1 MATIRDVAFDVLRHH
16 GLTRM
21 FANPGSTEVALL
33 SDLPSDLDFVL
44 GLHEASVVGMAS
56 GYALASD
63 HPALVLLHTTAG
75 LGNAVGAIATARV
88 SRAPMV
94 VLVGQQDRRHLQS
107 APFLA
112 GEQLE
117 LLAGSLPVAVRT
129 PASPVEV
136 PTAIAQAY
144 HEATIHRGPVLVVI
158 PMGDWDQA
166 APEGLAAAA
175 PAQLR
180 ISKGADPAVVAE
192 LAETLTA
199 ASSPAIV
206 AGAGVDSPAGFAA
219 LATVAERLNAPVWQA
234 AFSSESAFP
243 HDHRAYRGHLPATRA
258 GTRATLAGHDV
269 VLVVGAP
276 VFKVNLYDSGAFVEP
291 GTRLVLLTE
300 FPDEITHSTADL
312 AYLAP
317 VAPTCA
323 ALAER
328 LPPNATTLEPR
339 PAPEIRQAKA
349 PEAMTPDMVF
359 AAFAERLPAESTF
372 FEETPSSRGRLI
384 DIVPA
389 RTPLSYCTV
398 TMGGLGHAI
407 PASVG
412 VKLAQPNRPVVAFV
426 GDGASLYSIQGLWSA
441 AHYGVGVLYV
451 ILRNGGYA
459 VMDLLARNHG
469 GQGPWPGFTEI
480 SVATLAD
487 GFGVRTR
494 RIDTYRDLLATL
506 DEIVPTLAGRTTPLL
521 LDVAVES

>member
-1 MATIRDVAFDVLRHH
+1 MATIRDVAFDVLRQF

-33 SDLPSDLDFVL
+33 SDLPEDLDFIL
-44 GLHEASVVGMAS
+44 GLHEASVVGMAT
-56 GYALASD
+56 GHALASD
-63 HPALVLLHTTAG
+63 RPALVLLHTTAG

-94 VLVGQQDRRHLQS
+94 ILVGQQDRRHLQS

-117 LLAGSLPVAVRT
+117 LLAGTMPVAVRT

-144 HEATIHRGPVLVVI
+144 HEATIHRGPVLVII
-158 PMGDWDQA
+158 PMGDWDTE
-166 APEGLAAAA
+166 APENLTAAA
-175 PAQLR
+175 PARLR
-180 ISKGADPAVVAE
+180 IAQGADPAVTEE
-192 LAETLTA
+192 LADLLTGA
-199 ASSPAIV
+199 ERPAIV
-206 AGAGVDSPAGFAA
+206 AGAGADTHEGFAA
-219 LATVAERLNAPVWQA
+219 LTTLAERLNAPVWQA

-243 HDHRAYRGHLPATRA
+243 HDHVAFRGHLPAVRA
-258 GTRATLAGHDV
+258 AIRSTLADHDL

-276 VFKVNLYDSGAFVEP
+276 AFKVNLHDPGPFVEA
-291 GTRLVLLTE
+291 GTRIALLTE
-300 FPDEITHSTADL
+300 LPDEITHSTADV

-317 VAPTCA
+317 VAATCA
-323 ALAER
+323 AIADR
-328 LPPNATTLEPR
+328 LPVSATTLEPR
-339 PAPEIRQAKA
+339 PAPEVRPAKG
-349 PEAMTPDMVF
+349 PDAMTPDMVYR
-359 AAFAERLPAESTF
+359 AFAERLPAESTF
-372 FEETPSSRGRLI
+372 FEETPSSRGRLV
-384 DIVPA
+384 DILPA

-398 TMGGLGHAI
+398 TMGGLGHAV

-412 VKLAQPNRPVVAFV
+412 VKLAQPDRPVVAFV

-469 GQGPWPGFTEI
+469 GKGPWPGFAEI
-480 SVATLAD
+480 SVSTLAE
-487 GFGVRTR
+487 GFGVENR
-494 RIDTYRDLLATL
+494 RIDTHSDLLVTL